1 VGYSFIPVQME
12 YIIQTGLVYAFTVYA
27 LPVLISAGGV
37 ALVTKCCTGAVS
49 VPTEGGWCTR
59 ARLLALAIAVLLNIV
74 MSMVGPFLHHYSLAN
89 VQHGNRLRDIDD
101 HNCHEPSFT
110 PEMTRTCE
118 DLYAQNQLS
127 PTTHALIAAVDAL
140 RKSVLGI
147 AAGIILVL
155 IGVWWFANR
164 KLKQRAHA
172 QQRQK
177 WEADFVNQ
185 S

>member
-1 VGYSFIPVQME
+1 ME
-12 YIIQTGLVYAFTVYA
+12 YIQSYIIQTGLVYVFTVYA

-37 ALVTKCCTGAVS
+37 ALVTKCCAGSAPETATG
-49 VPTEGGWCTR
+49 GGWCTR

-140 RKSVLGI
+140 RKSVIGI